1 MRSSILLLCGA
12 IVGALAAG
20 AQDPPQAGS
29 TPSPAGVPVIHV
41 PDGGAGGRMESI
53 FIPPKAGAPFNLKLT
68 AEWTRQLGNGGNLT
82 LANERR
88 IVRDGRGRIYQ
99 ERWLLVPKGGA
110 IKSTMDIFQ
119 ITDPEQHTWFNC
131 ETRTKVCDLM
141 KYNLTTEAVYGPATG
156 KTGPL
161 PDGKGSRRHEDLG
174 TRMTQGVET
183 HGYRETV
190 TLNPGVMGNDA
201 PMETVREFWYA
212 PDLGID
218 ILSTVDAPLTG
229 KQVFTVKEISLGE
242 PEATWF
248 LPPDDYKVVDHRE
261 ERE

>member
-1 MRSSILLLCGA
+1 MRSRFLSMCVA
-12 IVGALAAG
+12 IAAALAAG
-20 AQDPPQAGS
+20 AQELPQAAP
-29 TPSPAGVPVIHV
+29 TPDHPGVAVIHI

-53 FIPPKAGAPFNLKLT
+53 FIPPKPGAPFNLKLA

-82 LANERR
+82 VANERR

-99 ERWLLVPKGGA
+99 ERWMLVPKGGA
-110 IKSTMDIFQ
+110 MKSTMNVFQ
-119 ITDPEQHTWFNC
+119 ITDPEQHTWLNC
-131 ETRTKVCDLM
+131 DPNAKVCELL
-141 KYNLTTEAVYGPATG
+141 KYNLTAEAIYEPATG
-156 KTGPL
+156 KTGLL

-183 HGYRETV
+183 HGYRETG
-190 TLNPGVMGNDA
+190 TLNAGVMGNDA

-212 PDLGID
+212 PELGID
-218 ILSTVDAPLTG
+218 LLSTVDAPLTG

-248 LPPDDYKVVDHRE
+248 LVPDDYKVVDHRE